1 MANVPSFVVPATPL
15 KPAIPVRR
23 LATPVA
29 RRFYQICLA
38 MVADSLAEAG
48 LTPLQYGTLTYLNKE
63 AGEPG
68 IDQVGL
74 AARLGIDRNNVGVIL
89 AELEARELLERR
101 VDPADKRARRLYLT
115 SKGERLYRRLV
126 PENSATNERILAP
139 LSARERE
146 TLFDLLIRIIQA
158 NAIYARPGAGRRKR
172 ADNRVDP
179 HSS

>member
-63 AGEPG
+63 TGEPG

-101 VDPADKRARRLYLT
+101 VDPADKRARRGLRWQR
-115 SKGERLYRRLV
+115 SPGEQARRHRRGRAWACPGLDTRG
-126 PENSATNERILAP
+126 NSPMHT
-139 LSARERE
+139 
-146 TLFDLLIRIIQA
+146 
-158 NAIYARPGAGRRKR
+158 
-172 ADNRVDP
+172 
-179 HSS
+179 